1 MKLREGLWP
10 FKQQHK
16 HGLGPSSPGEH
27 SARLGSRIQPRVHK
41 GQVRELRREFEN
53 IPNGLQPTPRIPQTH
68 PKASKAFNGI
78 SKTRKLASSSTQI
91 KPRKIGQITTENL
104 RPKQNKTHK
113 SNTKKKHQNKL
124 QSAPSNSHHDAIQ
137 VHDSSLRTR
146 AGAITALLAY
156 YTSSQVDTLLG
167 ATHGEHAGHADAG
180 RHRGRAAGLPDGLGP
195 GHQPTKSPR
204 RWWRTVR
211 ATPSHK

>member
-78 SKTRKLASSSTQI
+78 SRTRKLASSSTQI
-91 KPRKIGQITTENL
+91 KPRKIGQITTEKHAAKT
-104 RPKQNKTHK
+104 KQNTQQQHK
-113 SNTKKKHQNKL
+113 IHQNRL
-124 QSAPSNSHHDAIQ
+124 QSAHPTPTMMPYRSMILHSPAWRM
-137 VHDSSLRTR
+137 VSSF
-146 AGAITALLAY
+146 
-156 YTSSQVDTLLG
+156 S
-167 ATHGEHAGHADAG
+167 
-180 RHRGRAAGLPDGLGP
+180 
-195 GHQPTKSPR
+195 
-204 RWWRTVR
+204 
-211 ATPSHK
+211 